1 MTTWHPYTGTA
12 NKQWSQLGMAP
23 CVPNCTK
30 HSASEHVEASTA
42 EEAAEIYYNRN
53 NGSMTLGRTSSTHD
67 WNDYK
72 DLNTVNMDS
81 MLAPDDAA
89 AYRKDMIKNGNIRDV
104 IAMDNSIKGYGSPE
118 NLIDAWTRR
127 EDKNITESEKQDLE
141 RTILKSVMKQPLD
154 DASQDYLDAREL
166 IMQDAGPELI
176 KKVNDDSRQHAFNEL
191 LNPPAPPLQPP
202 APPTKL
208 SKREQTI
215 KNVQATKTIEHITKA
230 DLTPTSEIPVIK
242 PVRNVPMPPSI
253 PPRNPNSEAAVR
265 NEWINSRAKNVG
277 IKHYGAYVKVFG
289 KDAAEYMLQKAEE
302 RKMVTP
308 PQMPSASP
316 SIPARPV
323 SSPALPKRHSTP
335 LPPRPKTMAQTVIDN
350 VRNDNIDGNELEKS
364 QNRENREMLKKYGYH
379 YDNKAKGYVSGNDT
393 IPYMVTGRPATR
405 GELLNHL
412 YNVDSDY
419 NKKEEERIQQNIKEI
434 QEYSRKYN
442 EEHGLSGRTIVPVS
456 DDGTVLV
463 QHAPKQ
469 KTSSTAQYVPV
480 NTDVNERSK
489 HVAYKPTTGN
499 KPVLTIRKRKNYDN
513 PRLPR
518 FANDTFYELGIPWK
532 NRYEVDGD
540 KINQADLYNNWM
552 RDSMHISVDAPKWV
566 RPSLTDHILATTK
579 WHTYEADAGGVTI
592 RGIIHDSIAR
602 NKAKFKL
609 SIAKRFFNA

>member
-1 MTTWHPYTGTA
+1 MTTWHPYAGTA
-12 NKQWSQLGMAP
+12 NKQWAQLGMAP

-30 HSASEHVEASTA
+30 HSASEHVEANTA

-53 NGSMTLGRTSSTHD
+53 NGSMSLGRTSNTHD

-81 MLAPDDAA
+81 MLAPDEAA

-215 KNVQATKTIEHITKA
+215 KNAQATKTIEHITKA
-230 DLTPTSEIPVIK
+230 DLTPTSEIPIIK
-242 PVRNVPMPPSI
+242 PVRNVPIPPSI
-253 PPRNPNSEAAVR
+253 PPRNANSEAAVR

-289 KDAAEYMLQKAEE
+289 KGAAEYMLQKAEE

-308 PQMPSASP
+308 PPMPSASP
-316 SIPARPV
+316 VIPARPV
-323 SSPALPKRHSTP
+323 ASPALPKRHSTP
-335 LPPRPKTMAQTVIDN
+335 LPPCPKTMAQTVIDN
-350 VRNDNIDGNELEKS
+350 ARNDNIDGNELENS
-364 QNRENREMLKKYGYH
+364 QNRENRETLKKYGYH
-379 YDNKAKGYVSGNDT
+379 YDNKAKSYVSGNDT
-393 IPYMVTGRPATR
+393 IPYMVPGRPATR
-405 GELLNHL
+405 EELLNHSH
-412 YNVDSDY
+412 ND
-419 NKKEEERIQQNIKEI
+419 
-434 QEYSRKYN
+434 
-442 EEHGLSGRTIVPVS
+442 EHGLSGRIIVPVS
-456 DDGTVLV
+456 DDGTVLI

-469 KTSSTAQYVPV
+469 KTSSTVHVPV
-480 NTDVNERSK
+480 NTDVNERSQ
-489 HVAYKPTTGN
+489 HVTYKPTTGN
-499 KPVLTIRKRKNYDN
+499 KPAMTIRKRKNYDN
-513 PRLPR
+513 PRLPQ

-540 KINQADLYNNWM
+540 KVNQADLYNNWM
-552 RDSMHISVDAPKWV
+552 RDNMHISVDAPRWV
-566 RPSLTDHILATTK
+566 RPSLTDHILATTE

>member
-12 NKQWSQLGMAP
+12 NKQWAQLGMAP

-30 HSASEHVEASTA
+30 HSASEHVEANTA

-53 NGSMTLGRTSSTHD
+53 NGSMSLGRTSNTHD

-81 MLAPDDAA
+81 MLAPDEAA
-89 AYRKDMIKNGNIRDV
+89 AYRKDMIKNGSIRDV

-191 LNPPAPPLQPP
+191 LDPPEPTLQPP

-230 DLTPTSEIPVIK
+230 DLTPTSEIPIIK
-242 PVRNVPMPPSI
+242 PVRNVPIPPSI
-253 PPRNPNSEAAVR
+253 PPRNTNSEAAVR

-308 PQMPSASP
+308 PPMPSASP
-316 SIPARPV
+316 AIPARPV
-323 SSPALPKRHSTP
+323 ASPALPKRHSTP
-335 LPPRPKTMAQTVIDN
+335 LPPRPKTMSQTVIDN
-350 VRNDNIDGNELEKS
+350 VRNDNIDGNELENS
-364 QNRENREMLKKYGYH
+364 QNRENRETLKKYGYH

-393 IPYMVTGRPATR
+393 IPYMVPGRPATR
-405 GELLNHL
+405 EELLNHSH
-412 YNVDSDY
+412 ND
-419 NKKEEERIQQNIKEI
+419 
-434 QEYSRKYN
+434 
-442 EEHGLSGRTIVPVS
+442 EHGLSGQIIVPVS
-456 DDGTVLV
+456 DDGTVLI

-469 KTSSTAQYVPV
+469 KTSSTVHVPV
-480 NTDVNERSK
+480 NTDVNERSQ
-489 HVAYKPTTGN
+489 HVTYKPTTGN
-499 KPVLTIRKRKNYDN
+499 KPAMTIRKRKNYDN

-540 KINQADLYNNWM
+540 KVNQADLYNNWM
-552 RDSMHISVDAPKWV
+552 RDNMHISVDAPRWV
-566 RPSLTDHILATTK
+566 RPSLTDHILATTE

>member
-1 MTTWHPYTGTA
+1 MTTWHPYTGTS
-12 NKQWSQLGMAP
+12 NKQWAQLGMAP

-30 HSASEHVEASTA
+30 HSASEHVEANTA

-53 NGSMTLGRTSSTHD
+53 NGSMSLGRTSNTHD

-81 MLAPDDAA
+81 ILAPDDAA

-127 EDKNITESEKQDLE
+127 ENKNITESEKQDLE
-141 RTILKSVMKQPLD
+141 RTILKSIMKQPLD

-215 KNVQATKTIEHITKA
+215 KNAQVTKTIEHITKA

-308 PQMPSASP
+308 PPMPSASP
-316 SIPARPV
+316 AIPARPV
-323 SSPALPKRHSTP
+323 ASPALPKRHSTP
-335 LPPRPKTMAQTVIDN
+335 LPPRPKTMSQTVIDN
-350 VRNDNIDGNELEKS
+350 DRYDNIDDNELEKS
-364 QNRENREMLKKYGYH
+364 QNRENKETLKKYGYH
-379 YDNKAKGYVSGNDT
+379 YDNKAKGYVNGNDT
-393 IPYMVTGRPATR
+393 IPYMVPVRPATR
-405 GELLNHL
+405 EELLNH
-412 YNVDSDY
+412 S
-419 NKKEEERIQQNIKEI
+419 
-434 QEYSRKYN
+434 YN
-442 EEHGLSGRTIVPVS
+442 EKHGLSGRTIVPVS

-463 QHAPKQ
+463 QHTPKQ
-469 KTSSTAQYVPV
+469 KASGTVRVPV
-480 NTDVNERSK
+480 NTDVNERSQ
-489 HVAYKPTTGN
+489 HVTYKPTTGN
-499 KPVLTIRKRKNYDN
+499 KPVMTIRKRKNYDN
-513 PRLPR
+513 PRLPQ

-540 KINQADLYNNWM
+540 KVNQADLYNNWM
-552 RDSMHISVDAPKWV
+552 RDNMHISVDAPRWV
-566 RPSLTDHILATTK
+566 RPSLTDHILATTE

-592 RGIIHDSIAR
+592 REIIHDSIAR

>member
-1 MTTWHPYTGTA
+1 MTTWHPYTGTS
-12 NKQWSQLGMAP
+12 NKQWAQLGMAP

-30 HSASEHVEASTA
+30 HSASEHVEANTA

-53 NGSMTLGRTSSTHD
+53 NGSMSLGRTSNTHD

-81 MLAPDDAA
+81 ILAPDDAA

-127 EDKNITESEKQDLE
+127 ENKNITESEKQDLE
-141 RTILKSVMKQPLD
+141 RTILKSIMKQPLD

-215 KNVQATKTIEHITKA
+215 KNAQVTKTIEHITKA

-308 PQMPSASP
+308 PPMPSASP
-316 SIPARPV
+316 AIPARPV
-323 SSPALPKRHSTP
+323 ASPALPKRHSTP
-335 LPPRPKTMAQTVIDN
+335 LPSRPKTMSQTAIDN
-350 VRNDNIDGNELEKS
+350 VR
-364 QNRENREMLKKYGYH
+364 
-379 YDNKAKGYVSGNDT
+379 YDNKAKGYVNRNDI
-393 IPYMVTGRPATR
+393 IPYMVPGRPATR
-405 GELLNHL
+405 EELLNH
-412 YNVDSDY
+412 S
-419 NKKEEERIQQNIKEI
+419 
-434 QEYSRKYN
+434 YN
-442 EEHGLSGRTIVPVS
+442 EKHGLSGRTIVPVS

-463 QHAPKQ
+463 QHTPKQ
-469 KTSSTAQYVPV
+469 KASGTVRVPV
-480 NTDVNERSK
+480 NTDVNERSQ
-489 HVAYKPTTGN
+489 HVTYKPTTGN
-499 KPVLTIRKRKNYDN
+499 KPVMTIRKRKNYDN
-513 PRLPR
+513 PRLPQ

-540 KINQADLYNNWM
+540 KVNQADLYNNWM
-552 RDSMHISVDAPKWV
+552 RDNIHISVDAPRWV
-566 RPSLTDHILATTK
+566 RPSLTDHILATTE

-592 RGIIHDSIAR
+592 REIIHDSIAR

>member
-12 NKQWSQLGMAP
+12 NKQWAQLGMAP

-30 HSASEHVEASTA
+30 HSASEHVEANTA

-53 NGSMTLGRTSSTHD
+53 NGNMSLGRTSNTRD

-176 KKVNDDSRQHAFNEL
+176 KKANDDSCQHALNEL

-215 KNVQATKTIEHITKA
+215 KNTQATKTIEHITKA

-308 PQMPSASP
+308 PPMPSASP
-316 SIPARPV
+316 AIPERPV
-323 SSPALPKRHSTP
+323 SSPALPKRHSPP
-335 LPPRPKTMAQTVIDN
+335 LPPRPKTMSQTVIDN

-364 QNRENREMLKKYGYH
+364 QNRENQEMLKKYGYH

-393 IPYMVTGRPATR
+393 IPYMIPGRPATR
-405 GELLNHL
+405 EELLNH
-412 YNVDSDY
+412 SH
-419 NKKEEERIQQNIKEI
+419 
-434 QEYSRKYN
+434 N
-442 EEHGLSGRTIVPVS
+442 EGNGLSGRIIIPVS

-469 KTSSTAQYVPV
+469 KTSSTVYVPV
-480 NTDVNERSK
+480 NTDVNERSQ
-489 HVAYKPTTGN
+489 HVTYKPTTGN
-499 KPVLTIRKRKNYDN
+499 KPVMTIRKRKNYDN

-540 KINQADLYNNWM
+540 KVNQADLYNNWM
-552 RDSMHISVDAPKWV
+552 RDNMHISVDAPKWV
-566 RPSLTDHILATTK
+566 RPSLTDHILATTE

>member
-12 NKQWSQLGMAP
+12 NKQWAQLGMAP

-30 HSASEHVEASTA
+30 HSASEHVEANTA

-53 NGSMTLGRTSSTHD
+53 NGSMSLGRTSNTHD

-81 MLAPDDAA
+81 MLTPDDAA

-127 EDKNITESEKQDLE
+127 ENKNITESEKQDLE
-141 RTILKSVMKQPLD
+141 RTILKSVMKQSLD

-215 KNVQATKTIEHITKA
+215 KNAQATKTIEHITKA
-230 DLTPTSEIPVIK
+230 DLTPTSEIPIIK

-253 PPRNPNSEAAVR
+253 PPRHPNSEAAVR

-308 PQMPSASP
+308 PPMPSASP
-316 SIPARPV
+316 AIPERPV
-323 SSPALPKRHSTP
+323 ASPALPKRHLTP
-335 LPPRPKTMAQTVIDN
+335 LPSRPKTMSQTAIDN
-350 VRNDNIDGNELEKS
+350 VRYDNIDGNKLEKS
-364 QNRENREMLKKYGYH
+364 QNRENQEMLKKYGYH
-379 YDNKAKGYVSGNDT
+379 YDNKAKGYVNGNDT
-393 IPYMVTGRPATR
+393 IPYMVPGRQATR
-405 GELLNHL
+405 EELLNHS
-412 YNVDSDY
+412 YNDG
-419 NKKEEERIQQNIKEI
+419 N
-434 QEYSRKYN
+434 
-442 EEHGLSGRTIVPVS
+442 GLSGLIIVPVS

-469 KTSSTAQYVPV
+469 KNSSTVRVPV
-480 NTDVNERSK
+480 NTDVNERSQ
-489 HVAYKPTTGN
+489 HVTYKPTTGN
-499 KPVLTIRKRKNYDN
+499 KPVMTIRKRKNYDN
-513 PRLPR
+513 PRLPQ

-540 KINQADLYNNWM
+540 KVNQADLYNNWM
-552 RDSMHISVDAPKWV
+552 RDSMHISVDAPRWV

>member
-1 MTTWHPYTGTA
+1 MTTWHPYTGTS
-12 NKQWSQLGMAP
+12 NKQWAQLGMAP

-30 HSASEHVEASTA
+30 HSASEHVEANTA

-53 NGSMTLGRTSSTHD
+53 NGSMSLGRTSNTHD

-81 MLAPDDAA
+81 ILAPDDAA

-127 EDKNITESEKQDLE
+127 ENKNITESEKQDLE

-202 APPTKL
+202 APPTEL

-215 KNVQATKTIEHITKA
+215 KNAQVTKTIEHITKA

-308 PQMPSASP
+308 PPMPSASP
-316 SIPARPV
+316 AIPARPV
-323 SSPALPKRHSTP
+323 ASPALPKRHSTP
-335 LPPRPKTMAQTVIDN
+335 LPSRPKTMSQTVIDN
-350 VRNDNIDGNELEKS
+350 DRYDNIDDNELEKS
-364 QNRENREMLKKYGYH
+364 QNRENKETLKKYGYH
-379 YDNKAKGYVSGNDT
+379 YDNKAKGYVNGNDT
-393 IPYMVTGRPATR
+393 IPYMVPGRPATR
-405 GELLNHL
+405 EELLNH
-412 YNVDSDY
+412 S
-419 NKKEEERIQQNIKEI
+419 
-434 QEYSRKYN
+434 YN
-442 EEHGLSGRTIVPVS
+442 EKHGLSGRTIVPVS

-463 QHAPKQ
+463 QHTPKQ
-469 KTSSTAQYVPV
+469 KASGTVRVPV
-480 NTDVNERSK
+480 NTDVNERSQ
-489 HVAYKPTTGN
+489 HVTYKPTTGN
-499 KPVLTIRKRKNYDN
+499 KPVMTIRKRKNYDN
-513 PRLPR
+513 PRLPQ

-540 KINQADLYNNWM
+540 KVNQADLYNNWM
-552 RDSMHISVDAPKWV
+552 RDNIHISVDAPRWV
-566 RPSLTDHILATTK
+566 RPSLTDYILATTE

-592 RGIIHDSIAR
+592 REIIHDSIAR

>member
-1 MTTWHPYTGTA
+1 MTTWHPYTGTL
-12 NKQWSQLGMAP
+12 NKQWAQLGMAP

-30 HSASEHVEASTA
+30 HSASEHVEANTA
-42 EEAAEIYYNRN
+42 EEAAEIYYNHN
-53 NGSMTLGRTSSTHD
+53 NGNMTLGRTSNTHD

-81 MLAPDDAA
+81 ILAPDDAA

-127 EDKNITESEKQDLE
+127 ENKNITESEKQELE
-141 RTILKSVMKQPLD
+141 RTILKSIMKQPLD

-215 KNVQATKTIEHITKA
+215 KNAQATKTIEHITKA

-308 PQMPSASP
+308 PPMPSASP
-316 SIPARPV
+316 AIPARPV
-323 SSPALPKRHSTP
+323 ASPALPKRHSTP
-335 LPPRPKTMAQTVIDN
+335 LPSRPKTMSQTVIDN
-350 VRNDNIDGNELEKS
+350 DRYDNIDDNELEKS
-364 QNRENREMLKKYGYH
+364 QNRENKETLKKYGYH
-379 YDNKAKGYVSGNDT
+379 YDNKAKGYVNGNDT
-393 IPYMVTGRPATR
+393 IPYMVPGRPATR
-405 GELLNHL
+405 EELLNH
-412 YNVDSDY
+412 S
-419 NKKEEERIQQNIKEI
+419 
-434 QEYSRKYN
+434 YN
-442 EEHGLSGRTIVPVS
+442 EKHGLSGRTIVPVS

-469 KTSSTAQYVPV
+469 KASSTVHVPV
-480 NTDVNERSK
+480 NTDVNERSQ
-489 HVAYKPTTGN
+489 HVTYKPTTGN
-499 KPVLTIRKRKNYDN
+499 KPVMTIRKRKNYDN
-513 PRLPR
+513 PRLPQ

-540 KINQADLYNNWM
+540 KVNQADLYNNWM
-552 RDSMHISVDAPKWV
+552 RDNIHISVDAPRWV
-566 RPSLTDHILATTK
+566 RPSLTDHILATTE

-592 RGIIHDSIAR
+592 REIIHDSIAR

>member
-1 MTTWHPYTGTA
+1 MTTWHPYTGTS
-12 NKQWSQLGMAP
+12 NKQWAQLGMAP

-30 HSASEHVEASTA
+30 HSASEHVEANTA

-53 NGSMTLGRTSSTHD
+53 NGSMSLGRTSNTHD

-81 MLAPDDAA
+81 ILAPDDAA

-127 EDKNITESEKQDLE
+127 ENKNITESEKQDLE
-141 RTILKSVMKQPLD
+141 RTILKSIMKQPLD

-215 KNVQATKTIEHITKA
+215 KNAQVTKTIEHITKA

-308 PQMPSASP
+308 PPMPSASP
-316 SIPARPV
+316 AIPARPV
-323 SSPALPKRHSTP
+323 ASPALPKRHSTP
-335 LPPRPKTMAQTVIDN
+335 LPSRPKTMSQTAIDN
-350 VRNDNIDGNELEKS
+350 VR
-364 QNRENREMLKKYGYH
+364 
-379 YDNKAKGYVSGNDT
+379 YDNKAKGYVNRNDT
-393 IPYMVTGRPATR
+393 IPYMVPGRPATR
-405 GELLNHL
+405 EELLNH
-412 YNVDSDY
+412 S
-419 NKKEEERIQQNIKEI
+419 
-434 QEYSRKYN
+434 YN
-442 EEHGLSGRTIVPVS
+442 EKHGLSGRTIVPVS

-463 QHAPKQ
+463 QHTPKQ
-469 KTSSTAQYVPV
+469 KASGTVRVPV
-480 NTDVNERSK
+480 NTDVNERSQ
-489 HVAYKPTTGN
+489 HVTYKPTTGN
-499 KPVLTIRKRKNYDN
+499 KPVMTIRKRKNYDN
-513 PRLPR
+513 PRLPQ

-540 KINQADLYNNWM
+540 KVNQADLYNNWM
-552 RDSMHISVDAPKWV
+552 RDNIHISVDAPRWV
-566 RPSLTDHILATTK
+566 RPSLTDHILATTE

-592 RGIIHDSIAR
+592 REIIHDSIAR

>member
-1 MTTWHPYTGTA
+1 MTTWHPYTGTS
-12 NKQWSQLGMAP
+12 NKQWAQLGMAP

-30 HSASEHVEASTA
+30 HSASEHVNANTA
-42 EEAAEIYYNRN
+42 EEAAEIYYNHN
-53 NGSMTLGRTSSTHD
+53 NGSMSLGRTSNTHD

-81 MLAPDDAA
+81 ILAPDDAA

-127 EDKNITESEKQDLE
+127 ENKNITESEKQDLE
-141 RTILKSVMKQPLD
+141 RTILKSIMKQPLD

-215 KNVQATKTIEHITKA
+215 KNAQVTKTIEHITKA

-308 PQMPSASP
+308 PPMPSASP
-316 SIPARPV
+316 AIPARPV
-323 SSPALPKRHSTP
+323 ASPALPKRHSTP
-335 LPPRPKTMAQTVIDN
+335 LPSRPKTMSQTVIDN
-350 VRNDNIDGNELEKS
+350 DRYDNIDDNELEKS
-364 QNRENREMLKKYGYH
+364 QNRENKETLKKYGYH
-379 YDNKAKGYVSGNDT
+379 YDNKAKGYVNGNDT

-405 GELLNHL
+405 EELLNH
-412 YNVDSDY
+412 S
-419 NKKEEERIQQNIKEI
+419 
-434 QEYSRKYN
+434 YN
-442 EEHGLSGRTIVPVS
+442 EKHGLSGRTIVPVS

-463 QHAPKQ
+463 QHTPKQ
-469 KTSSTAQYVPV
+469 KASGTVRVPV
-480 NTDVNERSK
+480 NTDVNERSQ
-489 HVAYKPTTGN
+489 HVTYKPTTGN
-499 KPVLTIRKRKNYDN
+499 KPVMTIRKRKNYDN
-513 PRLPR
+513 PRLPQ

-540 KINQADLYNNWM
+540 KVNQADLYNNWM
-552 RDSMHISVDAPKWV
+552 RDNIHISVDAPRWV
-566 RPSLTDHILATTK
+566 RPSLTDHILATTE

-592 RGIIHDSIAR
+592 REIIHDSIAR

>member
-1 MTTWHPYTGTA
+1 MTTWHPYAGTA
-12 NKQWSQLGMAP
+12 NKQWARLGMAP

-30 HSASEHVEASTA
+30 HSASEHVKANTA

-53 NGSMTLGRTSSTHD
+53 NGSMSLGRTSNTHD

-202 APPTKL
+202 APPAKL
-208 SKREQTI
+208 SKRKQTI
-215 KNVQATKTIEHITKA
+215 KNAQATKTIEHITKA
-230 DLTPTSEIPVIK
+230 DLTPTSEIPIIK

-253 PPRNPNSEAAVR
+253 PPRNTNSEAAVR

-308 PQMPSASP
+308 PPMPSASP
-316 SIPARPV
+316 AIPVRPV
-323 SSPALPKRHSTP
+323 ASPALPKRHSTP
-335 LPPRPKTMAQTVIDN
+335 LPPRPKTMSQTVIDN
-350 VRNDNIDGNELEKS
+350 VRNDNIDGNELENS
-364 QNRENREMLKKYGYH
+364 QNRENRETLKKYGYH

-393 IPYMVTGRPATR
+393 IPYMVPGRPATR
-405 GELLNHL
+405 EELLNHSH
-412 YNVDSDY
+412 ND
-419 NKKEEERIQQNIKEI
+419 
-434 QEYSRKYN
+434 
-442 EEHGLSGRTIVPVS
+442 EHGLSGQIIVPVS
-456 DDGTVLV
+456 DDGTVLI

-469 KTSSTAQYVPV
+469 KTSSTVHVPV
-480 NTDVNERSK
+480 NTDVNERSQ
-489 HVAYKPTTGN
+489 HVTYKPTTGN
-499 KPVLTIRKRKNYDN
+499 KPAMTIRKRKNYDN

-540 KINQADLYNNWM
+540 KVNQADLYNNWM
-552 RDSMHISVDAPKWV
+552 RDNMHISVDAPRWV
-566 RPSLTDHILATTK
+566 RPSLTDHILATTE